1 MSAYKTSMHIK
12 MRNDLL
18 IHLRLLADKENKSM
32 TRIIEESLED
42 RFADIAKELTEA
54 QKKLEVAGL
63 Q

>member
-1 MSAYKTSMHIK
+1 MHIK